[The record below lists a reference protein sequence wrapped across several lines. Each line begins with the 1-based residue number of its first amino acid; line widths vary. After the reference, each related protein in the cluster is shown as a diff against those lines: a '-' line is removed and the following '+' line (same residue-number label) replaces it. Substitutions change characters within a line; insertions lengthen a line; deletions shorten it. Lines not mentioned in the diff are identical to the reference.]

1 MRKLLIAGN
10 WKMNTGLEETSFLV
24 SSIDEYKST
33 HDNKNVEVLVC
44 PPYVN
49 LITAVDTAAGSP
61 VKVGAQNCYY
71 EDKGAFTGEISANM
85 LREIG
90 CKYVII
96 GHSERREIFKEDDEL
111 INKKIVAVMNHK
123 LTPILCIGEKLEERQ
138 AGNTN
143 NILESQLEKAL
154 QNVEI
159 SDYSKFVI
167 AYEPVWAIG
176 TGISATTEQANETHN
191 WIRNYLIG
199 KLGAEAE
206 DIRILYGGSMNEMNA
221 LELLKLEN
229 VDGGLIGGA
238 SLKASSFNQIIEIA
252 NSVA

>member
-10 WKMNTGLEETSFLV
+10 WKMNTGLEETSLLV

-44 PPYVN
+44 PPFIN
-49 LITAVDTAAGSP
+49 LITAIDTAAGSP
-61 VKVGAQNCYY
+61 IKVGAQNCYY
-71 EDKGAFTGEISANM
+71 QEKGAYTGEISASM
-85 LREIG
+85 LSEIG

-111 INKKIVAVMNHK
+111 INKKIIAALNQK
-123 LTPILCIGEKLEERQ
+123 LIPILCIGEKLEERN

-143 NILESQLEKAL
+143 NILEAQLTKAL

-176 TGISATTEQANETHN
+176 TGISATNEQANETHN
-191 WIRNYLIG
+191 WIRNYLIEN
-199 KLGAEAE
+199 LGAAAA
-206 DIRILYGGSMNEMNA
+206 DIRILYGGSMNENNA
-221 LELLKLEN
+221 QDLLKLDN

-238 SLKASSFNQIIEIA
+238 SLKASTFNKIIDIA
-252 NSVA
+252 NSSF